1 MRAKRWAAEFV
12 RMSYGQLLLLILP
25 VFAMVAIG
33 VVLRRVHWIEGA
45 AETSLLRLVIYLC
58 FPCLIF
64 ESVVGNAALHTAG
77 NLLLPPLVGCGTSV
91 GGIALAYQVARWL
104 GLGVGSGRRTFALSA
119 GLGNYS
125 YLALPILTGMFGPES
140 RGVLFVH
147 NIGVEA
153 TVWTVGVLVLSGR
166 SLRESWHRLLNPMV
180 LTLLAAVVLN
190 LTGAGAVLPGML
202 LDLVHALAGCAIPL
216 GLLMTGVNLANY
228 LGEPRALF
236 DVRVSLGAAALRF
249 GVLPVF
255 FLALARWLPCSVE
268 LKRVIVVQG
277 AMPAA
282 VIPII
287 LSQHYGGRPLTAV
300 QIVLGT
306 TALGV
311 LLTPLWLRAG
321 LAWVGV

>member
-1 MRAKRWAAEFV
+1 MN
-12 RMSYGQLLLLILP
+12 YGQLLLLILP
-25 VFAMVAIG
+25 VFAMIALG
-33 VVLRRVHWIEGA
+33 VVLRRVHWVEGA

-64 ESVVGNAALHTAG
+64 ESVVGDAALQSPG
-77 NLLLPPLVGCGTSV
+77 NLLLPPLAGALETLAGLGLAWLA
-91 GGIALAYQVARWL
+91 GGWL
-104 GLGVGSGRRTFALSA
+104 GLSVGQGRRTFALSA

-125 YLALPILTGMFGPES
+125 YLALPILTGMFGPEI

-147 NIGVEA
+147 NIGIEA
-153 TVWTVGVLVLSGR
+153 VLWTVGVLVLSGL
-166 SLRESWHRLLNPMV
+166 SLREGWHRLLNPMV
-180 LTLLAAVVLN
+180 LTLLAALALN
-190 LTGAGAVLPGML
+190 LSGASPHLPKML
-202 LDLVHALAGCAIPL
+202 MDFVHTLAACAIPL
-216 GLLMTGVNLANY
+216 GLLLTGINLANY

-236 DVRVSLGAAALRF
+236 DPRVTLGSAALRF
-249 GVLPVF
+249 
-255 FLALARWLPCSVE
+255 LALPAGFILLARFLPCSTD

-287 LSQHYGGRPLTAV
+287 LAQHYGGKPLTAV

-311 LLTPLWLRAG
+311 LVTPLWLRVGFAWAG
-321 LAWVGV
+321 I

>member
-1 MRAKRWAAEFV
+1 ML
-12 RMSYGQLLLLILP
+12 SYGDLLKLIVP
-25 VFAMVAIG
+25 VFAMVAVG

-45 AETSLLRLVIYLC
+45 AEGSLIRLVIYLC

-64 ESVVGNAALHTAG
+64 ESVVRNDTLHSAG
-77 NLLLPPLVGCGTSV
+77 NLLLPPLAGCGLTIA
-91 GGIALAYQVARWL
+91 GIALAWQL
-104 GLGVGSGRRTFALSA
+104 GRLLGFEKGTGLRTFALSA

-125 YLALPILTGMFGPES
+125 YVALPILVGMFGESS

-153 TVWTVGVLVLSGR
+153 TVWTVGVLVLSGL
-166 SLRESWHRLLNPMV
+166 SLREGWRRLLSPMV
-180 LTLLAAVVLN
+180 ITLFAAVALN
-190 LTGAGAVLPGML
+190 LTGAGMYIPEAVHKM
-202 LDLVHALAGCAIPL
+202 VNSLAGCAIPI
-216 GLLMTGVNLANY
+216 GLILTGVNMANY
-228 LGEPRALF
+228 LNEPRELLQP
-236 DVRVSLGAAALRF
+236 RVLLGAAAIRF
-249 GVLPVF
+249 LVVPLLFILV
-255 FLALARWLPCSVE
+255 ARWLPCSVE

-282 VIPII
+282 VIPI
-287 LSQHYGGRPLTAV
+287 LLAQLYGGRPVMAV

-321 LAWVGV
+321 LAWAGL

>member
-1 MRAKRWAAEFV
+1 V
-12 RMSYGQLLLLILP
+12 LSYGDLLRLIVP
-25 VFAMVAIG
+25 VFAMVAVG

-45 AETSLLRLVIYLC
+45 AEGSLIRLVIYLC

-64 ESVVGNAALHTAG
+64 ESVVRNDTLHSAG
-77 NLLLPPLVGCGTSV
+77 NLLLPPLVGCGLTIA
-91 GGIALAYQVARWL
+91 GIALAWQL
-104 GLGVGSGRRTFALSA
+104 GRLLGFEKGTGLRTFALSA

-125 YLALPILTGMFGPES
+125 YVALPILVGMFGESS

-153 TVWTVGVLVLSGR
+153 TVWTVGVLVLSGL
-166 SLRESWHRLLNPMV
+166 SLREGWRRLLSPMV
-180 LTLLAAVVLN
+180 ITLFAAVALN
-190 LTGAGAVLPGML
+190 LTGAGTYIPEAVHQM
-202 LDLVHALAGCAIPL
+202 VNSLAGCAIPI
-216 GLLMTGVNLANY
+216 GLILTGVNMANY
-228 LGEPRALF
+228 LNEPRGLLQP
-236 DVRVSLGAAALRF
+236 RVLLGAAAIRF
-249 GVLPVF
+249 LVVPLLFILV
-255 FLALARWLPCSVE
+255 ARWLPCSVE

-282 VIPII
+282 VIPI
-287 LSQHYGGRPLTAV
+287 LLAQLYGGRPVMAV

-321 LAWVGV
+321 LAWAGL